1 MTDSPLTATTPAAT
15 PTPAANPALA
25 GATSPAAAPLLGAA
39 PSVPRRIQALI
50 GVLSVAVLTLGAI
63 VLADEAPT
71 TSTNAAAPG
80 AVIPTGETT
89 EVTVEVDGM
98 AFVPSR
104 IEVPA
109 GNELVITFRN
119 TGDQRHDLVFASG
132 AETPAIAP
140 GEQVILNAG
149 IISATTDGWCSL
161 PGHRAMGM
169 ELTIVALGGQANADA
184 GDGTSGGDGASGG
197 DGTSGRG
204 SGGHSSSGQSAH
216 GSHGGGPDVPAP
228 TMVDLMATAT
238 NSTPHPAEL
247 PPLTDETHHDYT
259 FTVTESTD
267 EVAPGVTRAIWTYNG
282 TSPGPTL
289 HGRIGD
295 TFTITLVNAGTMGHS
310 IDFHAGELAP
320 DEPMRTIEPGESL
333 VYEFTANRS
342 GIWMYHCSTMPMTQ
356 HIANG
361 MFGAVVIEPDGLER
375 VDREYVLIQS
385 ELYLG
390 AEGGPASDVKAAAM
404 SADVMA
410 FNGRAFQYAVHPLTA
425 KAGDRV
431 RFWVLD
437 AGPAQPLSFHV
448 VGAQFDTVWTE
459 GAYSV
464 YRGRS
469 TDGITAGIT
478 GAQTLPLLAAQG
490 GFVELLAPEPGH
502 YSFVNH
508 LMPLA
513 EKGASGVLKV
523 SASNE

>member
-1 MTDSPLTATTPAAT
+1 MTDSPPATTAPAAPGVAGV
-15 PTPAANPALA
+15 PT
-25 GATSPAAAPLLGAA
+25 
-39 PSVPRRIQALI
+39 VPRRIQALI
-50 GVLSVAVLTLGAI
+50 GLLSVAVLTLGAM
-63 VLADEAPT
+63 VLAEDHANT
-71 TSTNAAAPG
+71 PG
-80 AVIPTGETT
+80 ATTAAGAVNPTGETT

-98 AFVPSR
+98 AFTPST

-119 TGDQRHDLVFASG
+119 TGDQRHDLVLANG
-132 AETPAIAP
+132 TETSAIAP
-140 GEQVILNAG
+140 GNEAVLHAGVIANTLE
-149 IISATTDGWCSL
+149 GWCSL

-169 ELTIVALGGQANADA
+169 ELTIVAVGEGSDAGASAQDVTGTGGDGHA
-184 GDGTSGGDGASGG
+184 GDG
-197 DGTSGRG
+197 
-204 SGGHSSSGQSAH
+204 HSSN
-216 GSHGGGPDVPAP
+216 GPDVAAP
-228 TMVDLMATAT
+228 SMVELMAAAELAD
-238 NSTPHPAEL
+238 PHPAEL
-247 PPLTDETHHDYT
+247 PPLTDATHHEYT
-259 FTVTESTD
+259 FTVTESTE
-267 EVAPGVTRAIWTYNG
+267 EVADGLTRAIWTYNG

-320 DEPMRTIEPGESL
+320 DQPMRTIEPGESL

-342 GIWMYHCSTMPMTQ
+342 GVWMYHCSTMPMTQ

-361 MFGAVVIEPDGLER
+361 MFGAVIIEPDGLDP

-390 AEGGPASDVKAAAM
+390 ADGGPASDVKAAAM
-404 SADVMA
+404 DADVMA
-410 FNGRAFQYAVHPLTA
+410 FNGRAFQYAAHPLTA
-425 KAGDRV
+425 HVGERV
-431 RFWVLD
+431 RFWILD

-464 YRGRS
+464 YRGTS
-469 TDGITAGIT
+469 TDGITAGVT

-490 GFVELLAPEPGH
+490 GFVELVTVEPGR
-502 YSFVNH
+502 YAFVNH

-513 EKGASGVLKV
+513 EKGASGVLEV
-523 SASNE
+523 TEPDE

>member
-1 MTDSPLTATTPAAT
+1 MTDSPPAAT
-15 PTPAANPALA
+15 APIPTGGLPT
-25 GATSPAAAPLLGAA
+25 GAIPIGPGTPGAPPPGPPIPGTAAPTVA
-39 PSVPRRIQALI
+39 RRIQALI
-50 GVLSVAVLTLGAI
+50 GVLSVAVLTLGAM
-63 VLADEAPT
+63 VLAEDNSNAPGT
-71 TSTNAAAPG
+71 TVAPG
-80 AVIPTGETT
+80 AVAPTGETT
-89 EVTVEVDGM
+89 EVTVEVAGM
-98 AFVPSR
+98 AFTPSI

-119 TGDQRHDLVFASG
+119 TGDQRHDLVLAKG

-140 GEQVILNAG
+140 GTEVVLEAG
-149 IISATTDGWCSL
+149 VVDQTMEGWCSL

-169 ELTIVALGGQANADA
+169 ELTVVAVGGSA
-184 GDGTSGGDGASGG
+184 GDGGASDGGGAGDGGAG
-197 DGTSGRG
+197 DGG
-204 SGGHSSSGQSAH
+204 SAHNGHSAH
-216 GSHGGGPDVPAP
+216 ITGPDVAAP
-228 TMVDLMATAT
+228 SMVDLLAAAEAA
-238 NSTPHPAEL
+238 TPHPAEL
-247 PPLTDETHHDYT
+247 PPLTDATHHEYT
-259 FTVTESTD
+259 FTVTESTE
-267 EVAPGVTRAIWTYNG
+267 EVADGVTRAIWTYNG

-320 DEPMRTIEPGESL
+320 DQPMRTIEPGESL
-333 VYEFTANRS
+333 VYEFTAHRS
-342 GIWMYHCSTMPMTQ
+342 GVWMYHCSTMPMTQ

-361 MFGAVVIEPDGLER
+361 MFGAVIIEPDGLEP

-390 AEGGPASDVKAAAM
+390 AQGGPASDVKAAAM
-404 SADVMA
+404 NADVMA
-410 FNGRAFQYAVHPLTA
+410 FNGRAFQYSAHPLTA
-425 KAGDRV
+425 QVGERL

-464 YRGRS
+464 YRGTS
-469 TDGITAGIT
+469 TDGITAGVT

-490 GFVELLAPEPGH
+490 GFVELVTYEPGR
-502 YSFVNH
+502 YAFVNH

-513 EKGASGVLKV
+513 EKGASGVLEV
-523 SASNE
+523 RASDD

>member
-1 MTDSPLTATTPAAT
+1 MTGSPPAAT
-15 PTPAANPALA
+15 APQSSATPRP
-25 GATSPAAAPLLGAA
+25 GAPIPGTAAPT
-39 PSVPRRIQALI
+39 VPRRIQALI
-50 GVLSVAVLTLGAI
+50 GMLSVAVLTLGAM
-63 VLADEAPT
+63 VLADEEPRT
-71 TSTNAAAPG
+71 TTATPPAA
-80 AVIPTGETT
+80 VVPTGETT

-98 AFVPSR
+98 AFVPST

-109 GNELVITFRN
+109 GNDLVITFRN
-119 TGDQRHDLVFASG
+119 TGDQRHDLVLANG

-140 GEQVILNAG
+140 GHEAILNAG
-149 IISATTDGWCSL
+149 VVTQTTVGWCSL

-169 ELTIVALGGQANADA
+169 ELTIVALGAPTHAPA
-184 GDGTSGGDGASGG
+184 DGTSQS
-197 DGTSGRG
+197 
-204 SGGHSSSGQSAH
+204 SGGHDGAGHDASGHASGSDSSAGHDAHSGS
-216 GSHGGGPDVPAP
+216 GPDVAAP
-228 TMVDLMATAT
+228 RMVELMAAAE
-238 NSTPHPAEL
+238 SATPHPAEL
-247 PPLTDETHHDYT
+247 PALTDARHHEYT
-259 FTVTESTD
+259 FTVTESTE
-267 EVAPGVTRAIWTYNG
+267 EVADGVTRAIWTYNG

-289 HGRIGD
+289 HGRVGD

-342 GIWMYHCSTMPMTQ
+342 GVWMYHCSTMPMTQ

-361 MFGAVVIEPDGLER
+361 MFGAVIIEPDGLER

-390 AEGGPASDVKAAAM
+390 AEGGPASDVKAAALD
-404 SADVMA
+404 ADVMA
-410 FNGRAFQYAVHPLTA
+410 FNGRAFQYAAHPLPATV
-425 KAGDRV
+425 GERV

-469 TDGITAGIT
+469 TDGITAGVT

-490 GFVELLAPEPGH
+490 GFVEFVAPEPGH

-508 LMPLA
+508 LMQLA
-513 EKGASGVLKV
+513 EKGATGVLEV
-523 SASNE
+523 RAE